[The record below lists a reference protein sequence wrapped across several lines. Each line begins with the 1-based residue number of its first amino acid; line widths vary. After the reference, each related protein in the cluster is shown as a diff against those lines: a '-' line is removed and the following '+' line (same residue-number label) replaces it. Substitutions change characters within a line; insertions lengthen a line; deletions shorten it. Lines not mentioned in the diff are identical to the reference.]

1 MVIQYNKFLASIL
14 CGAFLSVQATFAT
27 PLTGGNFAG
36 QNVLNDTGLGGAT
49 ISGHSNGLTAF
60 NTNGTTA
67 NLNFNNNTRIDW
79 SSLNVGSG
87 QTLNFQNGNYAV
99 LNNVLHGMST
109 FAGNVKG
116 QTGAIIISNPNGI
129 LLNGGQ
135 FETSGSLILT
145 TKNLLNLGVDDLK
158 DEATINNAINNAKY
172 NSNEYHIISIGKNG
186 TTSSSLTSNSKNI
199 YIISKGINIDGA
211 NLTSNGTDGILLET
225 SDGQNFVASLNKNKV
240 VAYNVNFRTNSIQI
254 ANSSIR
260 ANRGNIQ
267 LISIG
272 SGDITA
278 TTNNTFAAPSLVAK
292 SAGNL
297 NLKNIST
304 WSSITA
310 TADKDATVSDL
321 STGITD
327 LTTTKGNLT
336 ADHLKSNTITANAGN
351 KLTLDTAETNTSDL
365 TATKDIN
372 VSNLTSHTSIKATAG
387 NTLTLDTAETNTSD
401 LTATK
406 DINVSNL
413 TSNQY
418 IKAK

>member
-1 MVIQYNKFLASIL
+1 MISFLRKFLSIL
-14 CGAFLSVQATFAT
+14 LCFAFLSVQTTFAVT
-27 PLTGGNFAG
+27 LTGTDINGA
-36 QNVLNDTGLGGAT
+36 NVLQNAQIKNSVGNLSSVETNTDTATLNFGSNTIVNWNKLNVGGSET
-49 ISGHSNGLTAF
+49 
-60 NTNGTTA
+60 
-67 NLNFNNNTRIDW
+67 LNFNN
-79 SSLNVGSG
+79 GS
-87 QTLNFQNGNYAV
+87 YAV
-99 LNNVLHGMST
+99 LNNVLNGMST
-109 FAGNVKG
+109 FAGKVNG
-116 QTGAIIISNPNGI
+116 LGSGAIIISNPNGI

-199 YIISKGINIDGA
+199 NIISKGINIDGA

-225 SDGQNFVASLNKNKV
+225 SDGQNFVASLNKNKG
-240 VAYNVNFRTNSIQI
+240 VADNVNFGTNSIQI

-260 ANRGNIQ
+260 ANSGKIQ
-267 LISIG
+267 LISNG

-304 WSSITA
+304 SSSITA

-372 VSNLTSHTSIKATAG
+372 VSNLTSHTSIKAKAG
-387 NTLTLDTAETNTSD
+387 NKLTLDTATTDTSD